1 MKIFFDK
8 FDSLKGASYIGIN
21 SYTNKFNEVSNLN
34 VLTGIN
40 VINAKEKD
48 LDSLKNL
55 SRNDLD
61 TIAKKDHLDIEVLK
75 IALDEL
81 IVSAEKNL
89 SFDKSEK
96 TNQSIGQAEAY
107 IHLTNSVKMHKE
119 TTNIFVTGFINNKTV
134 LVEGEYPK
142 VNKRPKTLCKDAIKS
157 YAGLRMNDYRQYN
170 VGSMDN
176 LNITGSTLQMK

>member
-1 MKIFFDK
+1 MKLFFDK
-8 FDSLKGASYIGIN
+8 FDSLKGASFIGIN
-21 SYTNKFNEVSNLN
+21 NYTNKFKEVSNLN
-34 VLTGIN
+34 VLTGVNIT
-40 VINAKEKD
+40 NAKEKD
-48 LDSLKNL
+48 LESLKNL
-55 SRNDLD
+55 NRNDLD
-61 TIAKKDHLDIEVLK
+61 KISEKDSLDIEVLK
-75 IALDEL
+75 VALDEL
-81 IVSAEKNL
+81 ITSGEKNL
-89 SFDKSEK
+89 SFDRSEK

-142 VNKRPKTLCKDAIKS
+142 TNKRIKTICKDAIKL
-157 YAGLRMNDYRQYN
+157 YCGLRMNDYRQYN